1 MNRVWAKEALRIGG
15 ILALAALAGA
25 SIGHPT
31 AAALAAALGYLGW
44 HLFHLNRLHRWLS
57 EDKKFQPP
65 EARGAWGQVF
75 NDIYRLQASNRKR
88 KRKLARYL
96 RRFQEATSAW
106 PDGAVVLDEQGTIEW
121 ANPRARALLGLRIP
135 QDIGRRVTYFVRHP
149 GFSMF
154 LSTGGGAEPLQ
165 LPSPV
170 DPELHLAVYILPY
183 GKKQQRLLIAR
194 DVTHVRRLEQ
204 VRRDFVANVSH
215 ELRTPLTVLNGYLE
229 TLNEAID
236 EFPPGWADSLGAMH
250 KQAARMRR
258 IVEDLLLLAR
268 LEAEGE
274 GPSAETVPVPDLL
287 AAIVEEARR
296 FSGDLGH
303 RITLE
308 SQPLALIGSPGEIRS
323 AFSNL
328 VNNAVQYTPPNGE
341 IRIRWSADDDG
352 AHLEVTDTGPGIE
365 AHHIP
370 RLTERFYRVDVG
382 RSRESGG
389 TGLGLAIVKHVLQRH
404 DAQLQIESIPGHG
417 STFRCDFP
425 NWRVASL
432 VPDAEAVS

>member
-1 MNRVWAKEALRIGG
+1 LKAIWAKEALG
-15 ILALAALAGA
+15 IVAVVALAALGGALAGQPLA
-25 SIGHPT
+25 AGLV
-31 AAALAAALGYLGW
+31 AALAYFGW
-44 HLFHLNRLHRWLS
+44 HLLQLQRLHGWLR
-57 EDKKFQPP
+57 EGKKLHPP
-65 EARGAWGQVF
+65 EGRGVWGEVF
-75 NDIYRLQASNRKR
+75 DEIYRLQLTNRKR

-96 RRFQEATSAW
+96 RRFQDATAAW
-106 PDGAVVLDEQGTIEW
+106 PDGAVVLDEHGTIEW

-135 QDIGRRVTYFVRHP
+135 QDVGRRVTYFVRHP
-149 GFSMF
+149 RFSVF
-154 LSTGGGAEPLQ
+154 LSAGGGAEPLQ

-170 DPELHLAVYILPY
+170 DPDVQLAVYILPY
-183 GKKQQRLLIAR
+183 GKRQQRLLIAR
-194 DVTHVRRLEQ
+194 DVTRVRRLEQ

-236 EFPPGWADSLGAMH
+236 EFPPSWADSLGAMQ
-250 KQAARMRR
+250 KQAARMGR

-274 GPSAETVPVPDLL
+274 GPSAETVSVPEVLG
-287 AAIVEEARR
+287 AVVEEARR

-303 RITLE
+303 DITLE
-308 SQPLALIGSPGEIRS
+308 AEPLGLRGSAGELRS

-328 VNNAVQYTPPNGE
+328 VNNAVQYTPANGH
-341 IRIRWSADDDG
+341 IGIRWYADEDG
-352 AHLEVTDTGPGIE
+352 AHLEVSDSGPGIE

-382 RSRESGG
+382 RSRDSGG

-404 DAQLQIESIPGHG
+404 DAELRIDSAPGRG

-425 NWRVASL
+425 SERVAGL
-432 VPDAEAVS
+432 IAHPEAVS